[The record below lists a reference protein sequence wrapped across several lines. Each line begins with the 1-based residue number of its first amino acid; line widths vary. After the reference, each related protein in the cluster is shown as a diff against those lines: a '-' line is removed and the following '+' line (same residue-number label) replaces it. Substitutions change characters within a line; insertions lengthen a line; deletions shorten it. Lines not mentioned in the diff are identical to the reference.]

1 MLQPARKMRAT
12 VYRTKKSLIM
22 DFLKDK
28 HDIQVV
34 SIREDDGYSGVD
46 FNRPSFQLMLEDV
59 KKGIIDCIIVKDLS
73 RFGRNYIEVGRY
85 LEKLFPMLVGYRY

>member
-1 MLQPARKMRAT
+1 MTKKPFKK
-12 VYRTKKSLIM
+12 VYHASIYLRLSKEDGDVTAGSKNESNSISNQKSLIM
-22 DFLKDK
+22 DYLKDK

-59 KKGIIDCIIVKDLS
+59 KKGIID
-73 RFGRNYIEVGRY
+73 
-85 LEKLFPMLVGYRY
+85 